1 MLGHHFY
8 HGTIRKLV
16 IYFGSIFN
24 DIYIDRVDSD
34 GVSQKTIKV
43 PLQYGPKERYL
54 TRYIQNPDLL
64 REVSMVFPRISF
76 EMTNIWYDSSRKL
89 NSVGRITSQQGS
101 YTDQLGNVYNP
112 VPYNFEFT
120 MSIITRNTEDGLR
133 IVEQI
138 LPYFTPQWTETL
150 NLVPEA
156 GITMDVPI
164 ILNSVNATD
173 TYENNFEAKEWVIW
187 ELKFT
192 LKAYLYGPA
201 TRQSVIKDVN
211 VNLDIPGFG
220 QTIDESIGTFD
231 TATVHIEVQPGLT
244 ANGQPT
250 SNASNSI
257 PASQIKATDNYGYIT
272 DITENI

>member
-1 MLGHHFY
+1 MLGSHFY

-24 DIYIDRVDSD
+24 DIYIDRVDAS
-34 GVSQKTIKV
+34 GEVQRTIKV

-76 EMTNIWYDSSRKL
+76 EMTSVAYDPTRKL
-89 NSVGRITSQQGS
+89 NSVGRISSPSS
-101 YTDQLGNVYNP
+101 YSDQLGNVYNP

-120 MSIITRNTEDGLR
+120 MSIISRNTEDGLR

-138 LPYFTPQWTETL
+138 LPFFTPQWTETL
-150 NLVPEA
+150 NLVPDA
-156 GITMDVPI
+156 NVSMDVPI
-164 ILNSVNATD
+164 ILNSVNNVD

-201 TRQSVIKDVN
+201 KRQSIIKRSN
-211 VNLDIPGFG
+211 VNLNSTPSGDIDSF
-220 QTIDESIGTFD
+220 IDTFD
-231 TATVHIEVQPGLT
+231 PATVHIEVTPGLT
-244 ANGQPT
+244 ANGEPT
-250 SNASNSI
+250 SNAANSI
-257 PASQIKATDNYGYIT
+257 PASEIKATDNYGFIT